1 MPHFDANDAIFKK
14 EVKDFNGKV
23 LICFHA
29 SWCSPCKMLSPL
41 IDELSEKIKVVKVD
55 IEEYGNI
62 AEDYGV
68 QSLPTVIIFNNGQPI
83 ESIIGSRPK
92 EVYLKAIE

>member
-1 MPHFDANDAIFKK
+1 MLYNDANDAIFKK
-14 EVKDFNGKV
+14 EVKDFQGKV
-23 LICFHA
+23 LVKFGA
-29 SWCSPCKMLSPL
+29 SWCAPCTILEPL